1 MGFKVTRDIE
11 FENGISTDEIY
22 VRIEDYKLEKH
33 SGMLR
38 TFSNIYTSPESARLA
53 IPQYIE
59 DLQTNDASGILPPSM
74 SIGNAQHFINSVQY
88 FSVTQSVDVNVITYS
103 SSFVDKEI
111 DYVDFDADGNEIIST
126 RTESIESVTTGS
138 EVVTKSVFHPNHVTG
153 SVFEYAYSRVKDHY
167 AGIFGVDSITDV
179 L

>member
-1 MGFKVTRDIE
+1 MGFKVTKDIE
-11 FENGISTDEIY
+11 FENGLTTDEVY

-38 TFSNIYTSPESARLA
+38 TFVNIYTSAEAAGRA
-53 IPQYIE
+53 IPEYIE
-59 DLQTNDASGILPPSM
+59 DLQMNDSSGILPPSM
-74 SIGNAQHFINSVQY
+74 SVDNQQHMLMPVQY
-88 FSVTQSVDVNVITYS
+88 HPVTQSVEVEVTSYS

-111 DYVDFDADGNEIIST
+111 DYVDFDDDGNEIIST

-138 EVVTKSVFHPNHVTG
+138 EIVTKTVFHPNSITG
-153 SVFEYAYSRVKDHY
+153 SVFEYAYSRVKDQF
-167 AGIFGVDSITDV
+167 AGIFGSESITDI

>member
-1 MGFKVTRDIE
+1 MGFKVTKDIE
-11 FENGISTDEIY
+11 FENGLTTDEVY

-38 TFSNIYTSPESARLA
+38 TFVNIYTSAESATRA
-53 IPQYIE
+53 IPEYIE
-59 DLQTNDASGILPPSM
+59 DLQMNDASGILPPSM
-74 SIGNAQHFINSVQY
+74 SVDNQQHMLMPVQY
-88 FSVTQSVDVNVITYS
+88 HPVTQSVEVEVTSYS

-111 DYVDFDADGNEIIST
+111 DYVDFDDDGNEIIST

-138 EVVTKSVFHPNHVTG
+138 EIVTKTVFHPNSITG
-153 SVFEYAYSRVKDHY
+153 SVFEYAYSRVKDQFS
-167 AGIFGVDSITDV
+167 GIFGSESITDI